1 MKIDLWTLALQTVN
15 VLLLAWLLHRFLY
28 RPVRRILEQR
38 RQQSTQLLE
47 QARQTQAQAQAA
59 HDALQTERRELEAAR
74 ERARSE
80 AEALADAERKRRLA
94 QVDVDIAAHA
104 ETARAALAA
113 ERRAAEAALAK
124 EAATLAVDIAQ
135 SLLQKLPQATALEAF
150 LDGACAELQRLPRGS
165 RAGAAPDIE
174 VVTAAALDEA
184 GRGLCRTRI
193 ASALNTEPQLH
204 FRVDPA
210 LIAGVEL
217 HLPHVVVRNHWAQDL
232 AHVLA
237 ALHADADAA

>member
-15 VLLLAWLLHRFLY
+15 VLLLVWLLHRFLY
-28 RPVRRILEQR
+28 RPVRQILEQR
-38 RQQSTQLLE
+38 RQQATQLLE
-47 QARQTQAQAQAA
+47 QARQVQAQAQAA
-59 HDALQTERRELEAAR
+59 HEALQAEHRELEAAR
-74 ERARSE
+74 ERVRSE
-80 AEALADAERKRRLA
+80 AQTLADAERKRRLV
-94 QVDVDIAAHA
+94 QVDADIAAHA
-104 ETARAALAA
+104 EAARAVLAA

-135 SLLQKLPQATALEAF
+135 NLLRRLPPATVLGAF
-150 LDGACAELQRLPRGS
+150 LDGACAELQRLPRSG

-174 VVTAAALDEA
+174 VVTAVALDEA
-184 GRGLCRTRI
+184 GRALCRTRM

-204 FRVDPA
+204 FRIDPA

-217 HLPHVVVRNHWAQDL
+217 RLPHVVVRNHWAQDL

-237 ALHADADAA
+237 TLHADAHAA

>member
-15 VLLLAWLLHRFLY
+15 VLLLVWLLRRFLY
-28 RPVRRILEQR
+28 RPVRQILEQR
-38 RQQSTQLLE
+38 RQQTTQLLD

-59 HDALQTERRELEAAR
+59 HEALQAEYRELEAAR
-74 ERARSE
+74 ERVRNE
-80 AEALADAERKRRLA
+80 AQALADAERKRRLA
-94 QVDVDIAAHA
+94 QVDADIAAHA
-104 ETARAALAA
+104 EAARAALAA
-113 ERRAAEAALAK
+113 ERRAAEATLAE
-124 EAATLAVDIAQ
+124 EAATIAVDIARN
-135 SLLQKLPQATALEAF
+135 LLQRLPPATVLGAF
-150 LDGACAELQRLPRGS
+150 LDGACAELQRLPRS
-165 RAGAAPDIE
+165 NSAGPAPDIE

-184 GRGLCRTRI
+184 GRTLCRTRMT
-193 ASALNTEPQLH
+193 SALNTEPQLH

-237 ALHADADAA
+237 TLHADAHAA